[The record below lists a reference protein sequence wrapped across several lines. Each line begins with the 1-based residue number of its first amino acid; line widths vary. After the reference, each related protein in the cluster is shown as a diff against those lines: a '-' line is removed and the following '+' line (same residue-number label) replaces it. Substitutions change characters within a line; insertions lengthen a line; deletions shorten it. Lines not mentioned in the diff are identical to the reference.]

1 MNSIISIKNVKK
13 RFQLGKTTVEAL
25 RGINLEIE
33 AGFYCS
39 IIGPSGSGKS
49 SLLNII
55 GCIDVPL
62 EGEVIFEGRNLEGL
76 SEKELTR
83 IRAEKIGFIFQ
94 NFNLNPILTAV
105 ENVAIP
111 MRFIGERKRTSL
123 QKAREVLE
131 QVGLSHRMNH
141 YPNELSGGE
150 RQRVGIARAI
160 VKNPSL
166 ILADEPTGN
175 LDTKIGL
182 GIIELLREINEKKK
196 TTVIQVTHDLEIAN
210 LSDKIFRLRD
220 GVIVDE

>member
-160 VKNPSL
+160 VKNSSL